1 VAPALELTDHELE
14 ALAMRLAAEHNA
26 RRPDQAAVATATA
39 LRRWGERVPPALV
52 PTHDELLARHRERW
66 LRDAEAAITTL
77 DPTAFTG
84 GRSLHVL
91 DFADL
96 GAFAGVDADGRTT
109 YGFCLAA
116 DLHRLAGSAIPKR
129 ITTTPA
135 AAVAVNV
142 GGIVRTFKPNGI
154 DDFPFIRAVVA
165 AVGIHEYAHLVDAAA
180 AGVTVSDAVTAEMV
194 REVVAKPRRQT
205 AARAR
210 AGHGPQWARAYAHL
224 LHRARQLP
232 YRQTRAGLFASDV
245 EPYAAG
251 GADAVLAAL
260 ADELAAHTA
269 DDPLAEILHA
279 PAPAGFTDLFPAID
293 DQAEAACDVAAS
305 RS

>member
-1 VAPALELTDHELE
+1 
-14 ALAMRLAAEHNA
+14 MRLAAQHNA

-39 LRRWGERVPPALV
+39 LAAWGERVPAALV
-52 PTHDELLARHRERW
+52 PSHGELLSRHRERW

-84 GRSLHVL
+84 GRSLHVV

-96 GAFAGVDADGRTT
+96 GAFAGADADGRTT
-109 YGFCLAA
+109 YGLCLAA
-116 DLHRLAGSAIPKR
+116 DLHRLAGSAIPQR
-129 ITTTPA
+129 VTTTPA

-142 GGIVRTFKPNGI
+142 AGIVRTFKPNGI
-154 DDFPFIRAVVA
+154 DDFPFIRAVIV
-165 AVGIHEYAHLVDAAA
+165 AVGIHELAHLVDAAA

-194 REVVAKPRRQT
+194 REVVAKPHRQT
-205 AARAR
+205 AARLR
-210 AGHGPQWARAYAHL
+210 AGHGPQWCRAYAHL
-224 LHRARQLP
+224 VHRARQLP
-232 YRQTRAGLFASDV
+232 YGQTRASLFASDV

-269 DDPLAEILHA
+269 DNPLAQILRTT
-279 PAPAGFTDLFPAID
+279 APAGLTDLFTAID